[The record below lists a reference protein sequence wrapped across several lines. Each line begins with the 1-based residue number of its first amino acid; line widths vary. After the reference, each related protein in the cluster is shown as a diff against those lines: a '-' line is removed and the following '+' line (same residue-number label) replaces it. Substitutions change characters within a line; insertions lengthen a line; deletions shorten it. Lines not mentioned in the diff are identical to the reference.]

1 MLDSSNKLDI
11 KEINQQIITAFQSRN
26 AIDRES
32 AVYIED
38 LNLSFPLKLQY
49 YLVEEFVRNDF
60 MEVLEDGKVFFKEK
74 KFKFEKKKV
83 QIIYMGI
90 LMIPFVV
97 ALLLIIL

>member
-1 MLDSSNKLDI
+1 M
-11 KEINQQIITAFQSRN
+11 NQQIIEAFESRN
-26 AIDRES
+26 AINRES

-49 YLVEEFVRNDF
+49 YLIEEFVRNDF

-74 KFKFEKKKV
+74 NFKFEKKKV
-83 QIIYMGI
+83 QMIYISI

-97 ALLLIIL
+97 AVLLIIL